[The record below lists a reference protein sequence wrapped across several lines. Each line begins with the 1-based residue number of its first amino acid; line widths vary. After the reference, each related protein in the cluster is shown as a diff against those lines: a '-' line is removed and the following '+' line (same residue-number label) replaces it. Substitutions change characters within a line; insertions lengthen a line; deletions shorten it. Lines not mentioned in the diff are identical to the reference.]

1 MVLVVLQEPGR
12 PSLNVS
18 QAIAA
23 SSTSNDA
30 WPDALQKV

>member
-1 MVLVVLQEPGR
+1 MVLVILQELGR
-12 PSLNVS
+12 PSLNVCK
-18 QAIAA
+18 AIAA